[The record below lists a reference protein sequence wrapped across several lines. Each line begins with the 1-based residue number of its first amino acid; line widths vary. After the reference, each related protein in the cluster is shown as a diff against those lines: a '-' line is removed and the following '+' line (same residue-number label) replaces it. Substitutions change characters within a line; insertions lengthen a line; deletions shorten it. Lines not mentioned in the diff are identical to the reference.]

1 MIKMKITIIYDS
13 KTGNTEKMAKAIAEG
28 ASKKA
33 DIEIKKIGE
42 AFSLSAITYAD
53 AVIFGTPAIYANI
66 SNNMNDFLEHFEKFL
81 KQNIM
86 NINNKPA
93 AVFGSYGYDGAWF
106 MEEYMKGRVEKLG
119 FKVYDE
125 ILVLVDDDL
134 KYVFNEQSKK
144 CEEFGKNFVDSI
156 KNISTWG
163 SN

>member
-28 ASKKA
+28 ASKLA

-42 AFSLSAITYAD
+42 AFSLTTITNAD

-66 SNNMNDFLEHFEKFL
+66 SNNMSDFIEHLEKFL
-81 KQNIM
+81 KHNNIK
-86 NINNKPA
+86 IKNKPA
-93 AVFGSYGYDGAWF
+93 AVFGSYGYDGAWL
-106 MEEYMKGRVEKLG
+106 MEEYMKERVKNLG
-119 FKVYDE
+119 FKVHDE

-134 KYVFNEQSKK
+134 KYMFNEQSKK

-156 KNISTWG
+156 
-163 SN
+163 